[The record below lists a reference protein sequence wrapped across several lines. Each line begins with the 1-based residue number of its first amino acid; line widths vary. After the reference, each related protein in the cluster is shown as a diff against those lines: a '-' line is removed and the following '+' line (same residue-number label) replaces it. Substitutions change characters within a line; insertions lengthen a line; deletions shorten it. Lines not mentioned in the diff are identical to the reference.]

1 MMLTDF
7 FAFYAPEILKTFKSA
22 TRFAQHQITFEITNL
37 CIFVN
42 INGLN
47 AHCICLIKGFADQFI
62 GNQGCLLSIIHWILK
77 IKHVILFPEIL

>member
-7 FAFYAPEILKTFKSA
+7 FPPEEYHISHVICHTHNTDVAAL
-22 TRFAQHQITFEITNL
+22 HNTN
-37 CIFVN
+37 CGTHPGDNSGTIF
-42 INGLN
+42 I
-47 AHCICLIKGFADQFI
+47 CICLIKGFADQFI